1 MHTFRITRIAVAA
14 IAATLLLAVA
24 APAAGGPTLG
34 LSVKISPSKNVKP
47 GDPLTLIFDGTLA
60 GPNGGGLAPTI
71 TKTVIFL
78 PAGAVTNGRLF
89 PSCSAAKLKSHH
101 NALSACPKGSK
112 IGTGFIT
119 ATAVQ
124 LGVSANANAT
134 MFNGPGGRSIV
145 FNFHA
150 TVPADINDSLDAPLV
165 RLHGKYG
172 YRVTLNIPRD
182 LQEILDGVFV
192 SVQKFHFVTKA
203 SVKAHGKT
211 VPFIVG
217 QKCPKSGK
225 GPVHA
230 DFSFLDG
237 TNASADTNVA
247 FTCKSK

>member
-1 MHTFRITRIAVAA
+1 MHTIRISRILVAA
-14 IAATLLLAVA
+14 IAATLLLAAA
-24 APAAGGPTLG
+24 APAAGGPTLTF
-34 LSVKISPSKNVKP
+34 SVKISPNKNLKP
-47 GDPLTLIFDGTLA
+47 GVPLTLAVSGTLA
-60 GPNGGGLAPTI
+60 GPTGGLAPTI
-71 TKTVIFL
+71 TKTVVFL
-78 PAGAVTNGRLF
+78 PAGAVTNGRQF
-89 PSCSAAKLKSHH
+89 PSCTAAKLKSHH

-124 LGVSANANAT
+124 LGVSSNANAT

-172 YRVTLNIPRD
+172 YRLTLTIPHD

-192 SVQKFHFVTKA
+192 SVQKFQFVTKA

-211 VPFIVG
+211 VPYIVG

-237 TNASADTNVA
+237 TTASTDTNVA
-247 FTCKSK
+247 FTCKKK